1 MRPPLTCVH
10 LPGYLIVFVCIQ
22 PGAKAALFRLLVGDF
37 SLNGSAQQKFLDSK
51 AGSASASSQHWSGG
65 ESSAFSECSRPWQS
79 SPSGVVLTRA
89 ERRDVYRDMDEEE
102 LMGEI
107 NMSENSILIGRG
119 SEQQNG
125 VNPIITFADEHT
137 ASGHSIHLAFSSQG
151 GGSASEG
158 SAPKDLEL

>member
-1 MRPPLTCVH
+1 
-10 LPGYLIVFVCIQ
+10 
-22 PGAKAALFRLLVGDF
+22 
-37 SLNGSAQQKFLDSK
+37 
-51 AGSASASSQHWSGG
+51 
-65 ESSAFSECSRPWQS
+65 
-79 SPSGVVLTRA
+79 
-89 ERRDVYRDMDEEE
+89 MDEEE

-107 NMSENSILIGRG
+107 NMSENSTLIGRG

-137 ASGHSIHLAFSSQG
+137 ASGHSIHLAFLSQG